1 MCTRTTS
8 ELFVCRWILRFLPR
22 LSYCKERC
30 SEHWAA
36 CVEFRFFLD
45 IGPEVGLLAHMR
57 VLILVF
63 QLQCRRA
70 PFGPHLLQ
78 HLLTNIIHLRA
89 IALFLVS
96 CLIHPAPSE
105 DWPPNPLQGPSC
117 ISPLTIQYAN
127 LPRFA
132 RNREGSFFRAD
143 IKYAVGLFRHN
154 CRMFSPVF

>member
-1 MCTRTTS
+1 M
-8 ELFVCRWILRFLPR
+8 ELC
-22 LSYCKERC
+22 
-30 SEHWAA
+30 
-36 CVEFRFFLD
+36 FFLD
-45 IGPEVGLLAHMR
+45 IGPQVGLLAHMT

-63 QLQCRRA
+63 QQPCRRA

-78 HLLTNIIHLRA
+78 HLWTNIIHLRA
-89 IALFLVS
+89 VALLLVS

-117 ISPLTIQYAN
+117 ASPLTIQNAD

-132 RNREGSFFRAD
+132 RNREGSFFWDD
-143 IKYAVGLFRHN
+143 IKCAVGLFPPN